1 MSDMRAR
8 QNAQRRA
15 VNNDQR
21 QRASTE
27 RATIIRSTLF
37 YVVVGL
43 LGFALACLVLLPHA
57 SEAKECS
64 TNLWAV
70 GIGILVYMALNVAR
84 DLLIV
89 TAAFFSSRPGN
100 SKNLIRYGSFCL
112 DSICL
117 TTFLIWSIT
126 VLVSDE
132 TQQCKQ
138 NKSVDRWIIYSWVM
152 VAFYLAY
159 DFVVAGVASLFCCLF
174 SSILCLMCFYGTRQA
189 RERSADLQRRIPIIE
204 GVVKQLGS
212 NQKQFD
218 AINNTH

>member
-8 QNAQRRA
+8 QHAQRRA

-21 QRASTE
+21 QHASAE
-27 RATIIRSTLF
+27 RTKIIQSTLF

-43 LGFALACLVLLPHA
+43 LGLAVTSLVLLPHA
-57 SEAKECS
+57 REAKECS

-70 GIGILVYMALNVAR
+70 GIGILIYMALTVAR

-89 TAAFFSSRPGN
+89 IAAYFSSKPGN
-100 SKNLIRYGSFCL
+100 AKNLIRYGSFCV

-117 TTFLIWSIT
+117 TTFLIWSVT

-132 TQQCKQ
+132 TQHCKE
-138 NKSVDRWIIYSWVM
+138 NKSVDRWVIYSWVM

-159 DFVVAGVASLFCCLF
+159 DLVVAGLASLFCCLF
-174 SSILCLMCFYGTRQA
+174 SSILCLVCFYGTRQA
-189 RERSADLQRRIPIIE
+189 QERSANL
-204 GVVKQLGS
+204 
-212 NQKQFD
+212 
-218 AINNTH
+218 

>member
-8 QNAQRRA
+8 QNAQRQA

-21 QRASTE
+21 QRSSTE
-27 RATIIRSTLF
+27 RAKIISSTLF
-37 YVVVGL
+37 YAVVGL
-43 LGFALACLVLLPHA
+43 LGLALACLVLLPHA

-84 DLLIV
+84 DLLII
-89 TAAFFSSRPGN
+89 TAAFFSKQPGN
-100 SKNLIRYGSFCL
+100 AKNLIRYGSFCV
-112 DSICL
+112 DSVCL

-132 TQQCKQ
+132 TQQCKE

-152 VAFYLAY
+152 VAIYLAY
-159 DFVVAGVASLFCCLF
+159 DLVVAGLASIFCCLF
-174 SSILCLMCFYGTRQA
+174 TACLCLICFYGSRQA

-212 NQKQFD
+212 N
-218 AINNTH
+218 